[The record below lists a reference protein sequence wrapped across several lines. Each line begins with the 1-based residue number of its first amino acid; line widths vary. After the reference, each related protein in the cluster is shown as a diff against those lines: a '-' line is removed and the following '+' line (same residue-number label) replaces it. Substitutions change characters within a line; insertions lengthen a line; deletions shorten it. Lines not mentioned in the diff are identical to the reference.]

1 MNRMV
6 NPFLATLR
14 LPVKLSPVIV
24 IVGVSVHIISI
35 FIPWYTGLGLGIKA
49 ILTFIPIASICFYLY
64 KYNIKQRTVELIL
77 NAEEN
82 WQVKMDNGVVHQA
95 VLGDSLFV
103 HPLLTIFSL
112 NYNKH
117 RQYFILTPE
126 IIDAEQFRRLRVRF
140 RFHID
145 STE

>member
-1 MNRMV
+1 MV

-14 LPVKLSPVIV
+14 LPVKLSPIIV
-24 IVGVSVHIISI
+24 NVVATVHIISF
-35 FIPWYTGLGLGIKA
+35 FIPWYTGLGLGIKV
-49 ILTFIPIASICFYLY
+49 ILTFIPMASICFYLY
-64 KYNIKQRTVELIL
+64 RYNIKQRAMELIL
-77 NAEEN
+77 NSEDD

-103 HPLLTIFSL
+103 HPLLTIISL
-112 NYNKH
+112 HYNKH

-126 IIDAEQFRRLRVRF
+126 IINAEQFRRLRVRL

-145 STE
+145 NTK